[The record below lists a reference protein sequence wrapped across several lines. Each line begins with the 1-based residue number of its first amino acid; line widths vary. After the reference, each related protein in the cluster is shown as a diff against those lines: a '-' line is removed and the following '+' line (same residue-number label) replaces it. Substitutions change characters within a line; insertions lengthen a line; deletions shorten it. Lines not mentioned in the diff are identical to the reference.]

1 MSNGTVELVRLE
13 PITVIGLRVEA
24 RWNQLSEAVPDAWR
38 QLFRRAE
45 ELRRFTG
52 EQQSFLEASVDIQDG
67 VYTELVGLK
76 VQNAAAACPAGIHRL
91 DIPAGDWLHL
101 VHTGPLAGI
110 TEGFSALY
118 AHAETAGLAVSD
130 VKLDFGYTPAGE
142 DRPHDLY
149 LSLKSNEAPQ
159 WRERTPE
166 ELENG

>member
-1 MSNGTVELVRLE
+1 MVELVRLE

-24 RWNQLSEAVPDAWR
+24 PWNQLFEAVPDAWR
-38 QLFRRAE
+38 QLFRRADD
-45 ELRRFTG
+45 LRRFMS
-52 EQQSFLEASVDIQDG
+52 QKQSFLEVSVDVRDG
-67 VYTELVGLK
+67 VYTELVG
-76 VQNAAAACPAGIHRL
+76 VQAQNAPAACPVEMRRL
-91 DIPAGDWLHL
+91 DIPAGEWLHL

-110 TEGFSALY
+110 ADGFSALY

-130 VKLDFGYTPAGE
+130 VKLDFGYTAAGE

-149 LSLKSNEAPQ
+149 LSLKSNDAPR